1 MLFKETKILSRFIVL
16 LLIAGFFSCDELPC
30 EYPDGVNLVA
40 GFFKYNETNIVAMPL
55 DSFSVIIL
63 NDSIPPYE
71 DFYKNKQNTIQF
83 PLSILSDTSVVV
95 LKYNDGI
102 CDTLN
107 FYYSRS
113 LVLINHQC
121 GFDTFFDIDTVI
133 HTYYKIESVWL
144 SKSLVD
150 YSNAENIKIYF

>member
-1 MLFKETKILSRFIVL
+1 MVFKKTKKISRFIVL
-16 LLIAGFFSCDELPC
+16 LLVAGTFSCDELPC

-40 GFFKYNETNIVAMPL
+40 GFFQYNETIIEAMPL
-55 DSFSVIIL
+55 DSFSVVLL

-71 DFYKNKQNTIQF
+71 DFYKSKQKTIRF

-95 LKYNDGI
+95 LKFNDGI

-121 GFDTFFDIDTVI
+121 GFDTFFDIDTII
-133 HTYYKIESVWL
+133 HTRNKIESVWL

-150 YSNAENIKIYF
+150 YKNDENIKIYF